1 METWLL
7 SLFYPS
13 ILLTSGLQCR
23 TLEIGADRFK
33 VPDIMFNPSIVQVTC
48 AKSRKLI
55 STNVLIMLLRFKLI
69 VSQKTFSFKFSPIFF
84 VVANYQ
90 TIPGMENNTD
100 MLHSVRGLPHM
111 VWVYSL
117 PVQPQSP
124 LINPK
129 KIKTLFLSTGHREY
143 QQMWCWYSQR
153 VV

>member
-69 VSQKTFSFKFSPIFF
+69 VSQKTFSFKFSPIF
-84 VVANYQ
+84 VVVEITRQFLEWRITQ
-90 TIPGMENNTD
+90 TCFILFE
-100 MLHSVRGLPHM
+100 
-111 VWVYSL
+111 VYHTWYEYIL
-117 PVQPQSP
+117 YLYNPNP
-124 LINPK
+124 L
-129 KIKTLFLSTGHREY
+129 
-143 QQMWCWYSQR
+143 
-153 VV
+153 